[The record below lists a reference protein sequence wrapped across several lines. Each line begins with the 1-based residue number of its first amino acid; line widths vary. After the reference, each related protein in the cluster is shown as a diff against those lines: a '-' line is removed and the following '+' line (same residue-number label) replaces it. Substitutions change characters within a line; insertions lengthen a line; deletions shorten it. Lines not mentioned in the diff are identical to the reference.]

1 MAPPSTSPDT
11 QGELLEVGVEVA
23 KELDDRPG
31 ELSIEEHHQVIF
43 SPPAEVATV
52 RNLAPLLTPAPKIA
66 VEGVTASATLLAGHV
81 CRMGMLVDQRY
92 VLHLPLIRLERIF
105 GELGL
110 RLARTTLSA
119 WVQKVAFALRLVPFR
134 S

>member
-1 MAPPSTSPDT
+1 MIYSPPEEVVTERNRAP
-11 QGELLEVGVEVA
+11 QFALALEV
-23 KELDDRPG
+23 
-31 ELSIEEHHQVIF
+31 
-43 SPPAEVATV
+43 
-52 RNLAPLLTPAPKIA
+52 A
-66 VEGVTASATLLAGHV
+66 VEGVTASATLLAGHM

-110 RLARTTLSA
+110 RLARTTPSD
-119 WVQKVAFALRLVPFR
+119 WVQKVAFATRLVPFR